1 MAEAEPSRLREIRQ
15 GIGIRLLAL
24 ILLVSSAATLL
35 ATGLQL
41 YLDYRSDVAM
51 IQTRLDDIERSS
63 LVSLADGLWRLEQT
77 QLRLQLEGML
87 RLPDMRALQLD
98 EISGDGRQ
106 RNLISLGEPDT
117 QASPSSRIL
126 REMAIHHTDRGQ
138 QRLIGHLRVEATLDG
153 VYRRLADKAVVIL
166 ATQGVKTFLVSLFIL
181 FIVHRLVTRH
191 LADIARYVD
200 SFKIEFPQPLLELRR
215 PPRNPPDELDR
226 MVSSFNAM
234 CETLRQ
240 AYMSLQEAH
249 AELERDIEARR
260 AAEAE
265 VTRLNEALET
275 RVQQRTA
282 ELEAANRELAAFSY
296 SVSHDLRAPLRRI
309 EGFGKALEEDGG
321 PALDE
326 RGRHYLS
333 RIRNA
338 ARDMTEMVD
347 SFLRLSR
354 AAAGS
359 LTIESVDLSRLARLA
374 AEKQQEKDPQR
385 RVAVSVMTGLSVE
398 GDRRLLTALLENL
411 FENAWKYT
419 RDTEAAAVSFS
430 AGPMDG
436 RMVYTVRDN
445 GAGFDMEQ
453 ADLLF
458 TPFTRLHGGE
468 EFEGTGIGLATVQR
482 ILARHGGRV
491 WAEAVPG
498 QGAAFHFT
506 FWENGRNA

>member
-1 MAEAEPSRLREIRQ
+1 MTMAEPMRLRDLRH
-15 GIGIRLLAL
+15 GIGARLLAL

-41 YLDYRSDVAM
+41 YLDFRNDVAL
-51 IQTRLDDIERSS
+51 IHTRLDDVERSS
-63 LVSLADGLWRLEQT
+63 LVSIADGLWRLEHA
-77 QLRLQLEGML
+77 QLRLQLEGIL

-98 EISGDGRQ
+98 EIGGDGRLHT
-106 RNLISLGEPDT
+106 LISLGEPDSE
-117 QASPSSRIL
+117 ASIV
-126 REMAIHHTDRGQ
+126 REIGIQYTDRGQ
-138 QRLIGHLRVEATLDG
+138 ERLIGRLRVEATLDG

-166 ATQGVKTFLVSLFIL
+166 VTQGVKTFLVSLFIL
-181 FIVHRLVTRH
+181 FIVHRLITRH
-191 LADIARYVD
+191 LADIAGFVD
-200 SFKIEFPQPLLELRR
+200 GFQIEFPQPLLELRR

-240 AYMSLQEAH
+240 TYMNLQEAH
-249 AELERDIEARR
+249 AELERDNLARR

-265 VTRLNEALET
+265 VTRLNAALET

-309 EGFGKALEEDGG
+309 EGFGRALEQEVS
-321 PALDE
+321 LTQDE

-338 ARDMTEMVD
+338 TRDMTEMVD

-359 LTIESVDLSRLARLA
+359 LTVETVDLSRLARLA
-374 AEKQQEKDPQR
+374 ADKQQEKDPQR
-385 RVAVSVMTGLSVE
+385 RVAVNVMTGLSVE
-398 GDRRLLTALLENL
+398 GDRRLLAALLENL
-411 FENAWKYT
+411 IENAWKYT
-419 RDTEAAAVSFS
+419 RETEAPEISFTAA
-430 AGPMDG
+430 MRDG
-436 RMVYTVRDN
+436 RMIYTVADN

-458 TPFTRLHGGE
+458 TPFTRLHPGE

-491 WAEAVPG
+491 WAEGVPG
-498 QGAAFHFT
+498 KGAAFHFT
-506 FWENGRNA
+506 FWENGRGG

>member
-1 MAEAEPSRLREIRQ
+1 MTGPSRLYELRH
-15 GIGIRLLAL
+15 GIGARLLAL

-35 ATGLQL
+35 ATGFQL
-41 YLDYRSDVAM
+41 YLDYRSDVTLIHSRM
-51 IQTRLDDIERSS
+51 DDIERSS
-63 LVSLADGLWRLEQT
+63 LVSIADGLWRLEHA
-77 QLRLQLEGML
+77 QLRLQLEGIL
-87 RLPDMRALQLD
+87 RLPDMRAVQLE
-98 EISGDGRQ
+98 EIGGDGRM
-106 RNLISLGEPDT
+106 RKLLSLGESDAPANARD
-117 QASPSSRIL
+117 SIL
-126 REMAIHHTDRGQ
+126 REIAIFYTDRGQ
-138 QRLIGHLRVEATLDG
+138 QRLIGRLRVEATLDG

-166 ATQGVKTFLVSLFIL
+166 LTQGVKTFLVSLFIL

-226 MVSSFNAM
+226 MVSSFNVM

-240 AYMSLQEAH
+240 AYMNLQEAH

-265 VTRLNEALET
+265 VTRLNAVLET
-275 RVQQRTA
+275 RVLQRTA

-309 EGFGKALEEDGG
+309 EGFSKVMEEETG
-321 PALDE
+321 PLLDE
-326 RGRHYLS
+326 RGRHYVS

-338 ARDMTEMVD
+338 TRDMTEMVD

-359 LTIESVDLSRLARLA
+359 LTIESVDLSRLARQA
-374 AEKQQEKDPQR
+374 AEKQQEKEPQR
-385 RVAVSVMTGLSVE
+385 RVAVSVMTGLAVE
-398 GDRRLLTALLENL
+398 GDRRLLAALLENL

-419 RDTEAAAVSFS
+419 RDTAAASVSFAARS
-430 AGPMDG
+430 QEG
-436 RMVYTVRDN
+436 RMIYTLRDN
-445 GAGFDMEQ
+445 GAGFDMQQ

-458 TPFTRLHGGE
+458 TPFTRLHPGE
-468 EFEGTGIGLATVQR
+468 VFEGTGIGLATVQR
-482 ILARHGGRV
+482 ILARHGGRI
-491 WAEAVPG
+491 WAEGEPG
-498 QGAAFHFT
+498 KGAAFHFT
-506 FWENGRNA
+506 FWENGRGV

>member
-1 MAEAEPSRLREIRQ
+1 MTEPSRFYELRH
-15 GIGIRLLAL
+15 GIGARLLAL

-41 YLDYRSDVAM
+41 YLDYRSDVTM
-51 IQTRLDDIERSS
+51 IHGRMDDIERSN
-63 LVSLADGLWRLEQT
+63 LVSIADGLWRLEHA
-77 QLRLQLEGML
+77 QLRLQLEGIL
-87 RLPDMRALQLD
+87 RLPDMRAVQLE
-98 EISGDGRQ
+98 EIGGDGRM
-106 RNLISLGEPDT
+106 RSLISLGESDAPANARD
-117 QASPSSRIL
+117 SIL
-126 REMAIHHTDRGQ
+126 REIAIFYTDRGQ
-138 QRLIGHLRVEATLDG
+138 QRLIGRLRVEATLDG

-166 ATQGVKTFLVSLFIL
+166 LTQGVKTFLVSLFIL

-215 PPRNPPDELDR
+215 PPRDPPDELDR

-240 AYMSLQEAH
+240 AYMNLQEAH

-265 VTRLNEALET
+265 VTHLNAVLET
-275 RVQQRTA
+275 RVLQRTA

-309 EGFGKALEEDGG
+309 EGFSKVMEEEIG
-321 PALDE
+321 PLLDE
-326 RGRHYLS
+326 RGRHYVS

-359 LTIESVDLSRLARLA
+359 LTIESVDLSRLARQA
-374 AEKQQEKDPQR
+374 AEKQQEKEPQR
-385 RVAVSVMTGLSVE
+385 RVAVSVMTGLAVE
-398 GDRRLLTALLENL
+398 GDRRLLAALLENL

-419 RDTEAAAVSFS
+419 RDTAAAEVSFS
-430 AGPMDG
+430 AQSQQG
-436 RMVYTVRDN
+436 RMIYTLRDN
-445 GAGFDMEQ
+445 GAGFDMQQ

-458 TPFTRLHGGE
+458 TPFTRLHPGE
-468 EFEGTGIGLATVQR
+468 IFEGTGIGLATVQR

-491 WAEAVPG
+491 WAEGEPG
-498 QGAAFHFT
+498 KGAAFHFT
-506 FWENGRNA
+506 FWENGRGA